1 MTVRTPIGKTPF
13 KLTYGSGVVIPA
25 EVGLTSHWVAHY
37 NNEENGKQLCLSL
50 DLMGEVRMDAKQ
62 RVAHYKNL
70 MSKHHDAL
78 NNSALE
84 FSS

>member
-1 MTVRTPIGKTPF
+1 MTVRTPIGKTAF

-25 EVGLTSHWVAHY
+25 EFSLTSYKVAYY

-50 DLMGEVRMDAKQ
+50 DLMDEVRMDAKQ